1 MTYDPRDRQP
11 IPVIPDD
18 KPTARVDAGHQ
29 LEITLGGSSDGRS
42 GALHDDNSGRPTSR
56 TNRGSRSSRSHRPS
70 LPSGPG
76 NARGD
81 AGCSSEGGRT
91 QRVTRAADN
100 ARATAAI
107 KAYDERRKSGLSREA
122 ANPSLGPLH
131 GVLHTRLDARA
142 IDAAKKTSQWTR
154 LEAARNLLAG
164 SMFNRQSKCHHV
176 RRVGADEDVV
186 LHRHESG
193 SYTVQGLV
201 RCGHMTCPC
210 CGPVRARQTAAA
222 LAVAFKRHLTA
233 PPVVRLADPTHVPQH
248 ANDRA
253 PQIVVEREP
262 FLHDVWML
270 TLTMPHRADEATSDV
285 VDRLF
290 RASEQ
295 LWRSPAW
302 RRFSKRWGI
311 VARVR
316 VLDVTFGG
324 ANGIHPHFHV
334 ALFVTQAAVQTV
346 TIRPLVAGEDALSFT
361 PLIATDVA
369 TRAQFL
375 DGIREVLIDSWA
387 DALRDAGT
395 RIDNDAEFRRVS
407 LMLTPSEHAAAYFT
421 KWGLADE
428 IGATTAKSR
437 NHLRLLDAVRA
448 GVDAAGDA
456 FIAWRHACD
465 GKQWVSGLT
474 DACRVYAVTGEDV
487 SAHVE
492 QLRAKRDAELTRKGQ
507 APVKVRPLRIAIRPH
522 LYAGALAAMRPTFD
536 DGPDAPTGW
545 GRLFAFI
552 DATDARGGDVQ
563 LEFEGELWRARV
575 YAKRERYEDFMHRTG
590 AAPTEF
596 SSSTG
601 DS

>member
-1 MTYDPRDRQP
+1 MLKDPRDRHSAVP
-11 IPVIPDD
+11 LDNTPPA
-18 KPTARVDAGHQ
+18 PRVDADHQ
-29 LEITLGGSSDGRS
+29 IELALDATDGSRA

-70 LPSGPG
+70 LPSGSV
-76 NARGD
+76 ASLAATREHY
-81 AGCSSEGGRT
+81 EGGRA
-91 QRVTRAADN
+91 QRVTRAADS

-107 KAYDERRKSGLSREA
+107 KAFDERRKSGLSREA
-122 ANPSLGPLH
+122 ANRSLGPLH
-131 GVLHTRLDARA
+131 GVLHKRLDASA
-142 IDAAKKTSQWTR
+142 LDAAKKTSQWTR

-164 SMFNRQSKCHHV
+164 SVFNRQSKCHHV

-186 LHRHESG
+186 LNRHESG

-253 PQIVVEREP
+253 PLLPVERAP

-270 TLTMPHRADEATSDV
+270 TLTMPHRADEDTADV
-285 VDRLF
+285 VDRLY
-290 RASEQ
+290 RASET
-295 LWRSPAW
+295 LWRSSAW

-324 ANGIHPHFHV
+324 SNGVHPHFHV
-334 ALFVTQAAVQTV
+334 ALFATQAAVQTV
-346 TIRPLVAGEDALSFT
+346 TLRPLIASEDALSFT

-395 RIDNDAEFRRVS
+395 RIDNDAEFRRVA
-407 LMLTPSEHAAAYFT
+407 LMLTPSEHAASYFT

-428 IGATTAKSR
+428 IGATTAKTR

-448 GVDAAGDA
+448 GVDAAGDV

-474 DACRVYAVTGEDV
+474 DACRVYAVTGDDV
-487 SAHVE
+487 NAYVE
-492 QLRAKRDAELTRKGQ
+492 ELRAKRDAELTRKGQ
-507 APVKVRPLRIAIRPH
+507 PPVKVRPLRIAIRPH
-522 LYAGALAAMRPTFD
+522 LYAGALAAMRPTLD

-545 GRLFAFI
+545 DRLFKTI
-552 DATDARGGDVQ
+552 DAIDARGGDVQ

-575 YAKRERYEDFMHRTG
+575 YAKRERFEDFMHRTG
-590 AAPTEF
+590 ASAPTEF
-596 SSSTG
+596 ASTG
-601 DS
+601 GA